1 MSCLILDVGCLWK
14 KFETKYASWLTC
26 KFTAS
31 CQRLISICCKRNAI
45 KHIEYKNYHNYNF
58 GLMTPLWI
66 WQCGFFRPQQ
76 QSWTKRKLLL
86 ISGRILLCQV
96 CFWRKTLLPY
106 NIPTFKIWRSEVEQ
120 CERKRPSP
128 TLMDY
133 SWISAAVVERLV
145 TMNCTK
151 SVSGLE
157 LSIIVSSSYLRKIFN
172 HKQRRNEW
180 NFHIF
185 YGCST
190 PT

>member
-26 KFTAS
+26 KFTSS

-45 KHIEYKNYHNYNF
+45 KNVEYKNCHNYNF

-96 CFWRKTLLPY
+96 CFWRKTLFPY
-106 NIPTFKIWRSEVEQ
+106 NIPTFKISNPRWNRAKEKYKFNSNIDGLLLDFSSCCWKTCDNELYQ
-120 CERKRPSP
+120 ICIRP
-128 TLMDY
+128 
-133 SWISAAVVERLV
+133 WAV
-145 TMNCTK
+145 TQ
-151 SVSGLE
+151 
-157 LSIIVSSSYLRKIFN
+157 YL
-172 HKQRRNEW
+172 
-180 NFHIF
+180 
-185 YGCST
+185 
-190 PT
+190 